1 MLNWLRDKWQSLVFR
16 LLFYFL
22 LSMLAI
28 ALILAASFAYRFQPH
43 FRSDILPNVERYIE
57 YIIAD
62 IGSPPDL
69 EIAANLA
76 ASLPFEIRVEGPAVN
91 WSSTPRLGPVSGYR
105 LRPAPPPY
113 EGVYIGHHRRDEFLL
128 VERAGYRYLF
138 TLDERFNRGS
148 RQRFWVLF
156 VVLGGALLALYL
168 AIRRLFR
175 PIAAISEQVD
185 KIGDGDLEQKLDES
199 GSRELALLAGGIN
212 RMSERIRSML
222 EAKSGLLL
230 AISHELRSPL
240 TRMRVNLEL
249 LEPGD
254 TQRQLVEDLREME
267 ALVGAILESER
278 LNDRHAPLNKSRCDL
293 AELVESV
300 VASHA
305 CNDRI
310 RTDLVAVEADVD
322 ILRLRLLLKNLLD
335 NAGRYSKPEDGPIEV
350 TLRAQEAGVEL
361 VVTDAGIGIE
371 ADEIPRLTEAFY
383 RPDSARQRDT
393 GGYGLGLY
401 LCRLIVAA
409 HGGEMRIESWPGQGT
424 KVTVSLPDNS

>member
-1 MLNWLRDKWQSLVFR
+1 MLNWLRGKWQSLVFR

-28 ALILAASFAYRFQPH
+28 GLILAASFAYRFQPH

-69 EIAANLA
+69 ETAANLA
-76 ASLPFEIRVEGPAVN
+76 ASLPFEIRVEGPGVN
-91 WSSTPRLGPVSGYR
+91 WSSTPRLRPVVSYR

-113 EGVYIGHHRRDEFLL
+113 EGVFIGHYRRDELLL

-156 VVLGGALLALYL
+156 VILGSALFLLYL

-175 PIAAISEQVD
+175 PITAISEQVD
-185 KIGDGDLEQKLDES
+185 KIGDGDLAQKLDETS
-199 GSRELALLAGGIN
+199 SRELAMLAGGIN

-222 EAKSGLLL
+222 DSKSGLLL

-254 TQRQLVEDLREME
+254 TQRQLIEDLREME
-267 ALVGAILESER
+267 TLVGAILESER
-278 LNDRHAPLNKSRCDL
+278 LNDRHAPLNKSPCVL
-293 AELVESV
+293 QELVESV
-300 VASHA
+300 ITTHA
-305 CNDRI
+305 CGDRI
-310 RTDLVAVEADVD
+310 RADLEPVEAEVD
-322 ILRLRLLLKNLLD
+322 SLRLRLLLKNLLD
-335 NAGRYSKPEDGPIEV
+335 NACRYSQPEDGPIDV
-350 TLRAQEAGVEL
+350 VLRARAAVFEI
-361 VVTDAGIGIE
+361 VVVDAGIGIE
-371 ADEIPRLTEAFY
+371 AGEIPRLTEAFY

-401 LCRLIVAA
+401 LCRLIAAA
-409 HGGEMRIESWPGQGT
+409 HGGEMHIESKPGQGT
-424 KVTVSLPDNS
+424 KVTVSIPR

>member
-1 MLNWLRDKWQSLVFR
+1 MLNFVRTRWQSLVFR

-22 LSMLAI
+22 VSMLAI
-28 ALILAASFAYRFQPH
+28 GLILAASFAYRFQPY
-43 FRSDILPNVERYIE
+43 FRSDILPNVERYID

-62 IGSPPDL
+62 IGTPPNLDT
-69 EIAANLA
+69 AANLA
-76 ASLPFEIRVEGPAVN
+76 ASLPFEIRVEGPGVD
-91 WSSTPRLGPVSGYR
+91 WSSTPRLRPVYSYR

-113 EGVYIGHHRRDEFLL
+113 DGVFIGHHRRDELLL
-128 VERAGYRYLF
+128 VERGTYRYLF

-156 VVLGGALLALYL
+156 VVLGGALLVLYL

-185 KIGDGDLEQKLDES
+185 KIGDGDLEQRLDET
-199 GSRELALLAGGIN
+199 GSRELALLAGGVN

-222 EAKSGLLL
+222 DAKSGLLL

-249 LEPGD
+249 LEPGA
-254 TQRQLVEDLREME
+254 TQQQLVEDLREME

-278 LNDRHAPLNKSRCDL
+278 LGDRHAPLNKSRC
-293 AELVESV
+293 AVHELVESV
-300 VASHA
+300 IASHA
-305 CNDRI
+305 CSDRI
-310 RTDLVAVEADVD
+310 EAELVPAEAEIDS
-322 ILRLRLLLKNLLD
+322 LRLRLLLKNLLD
-335 NAGRYSKPEDGPIEV
+335 NAGRYSRPEDGPIEV
-350 TLRAQEAGVEL
+350 GLRPLQQQL
-361 VVTDAGIGIE
+361 VITVTDAGIGIE

-383 RPDSARQRDT
+383 RPDSARRRDT

-401 LCRLIVAA
+401 LCHLIVVA
-409 HGGEMRIESWPGQGT
+409 HGGEMHIDSAPGQGT
-424 KVTVSLPDNS
+424 RVTVKLPR